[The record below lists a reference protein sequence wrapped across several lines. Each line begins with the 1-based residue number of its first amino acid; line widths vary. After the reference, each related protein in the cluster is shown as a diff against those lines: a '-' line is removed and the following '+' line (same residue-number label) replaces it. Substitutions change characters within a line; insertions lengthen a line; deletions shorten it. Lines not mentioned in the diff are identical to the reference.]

1 MKVFSPAFFIADN
14 LALDFLNSV
23 AGAGSGRT
31 EFLSDDMG
39 VLNWLKQAGLPVG
52 HAARAMKRAPQG
64 SLHSAALILREV
76 GRGLIER
83 RKAGKHGDPA
93 QLNRL
98 LVRGGAYQKLLWKL
112 GAQPQRIAYRRVE
125 APEDLLVPVA
135 EAIAELLETGDY
147 ELVRKCE
154 NPDCTL
160 WFYDRTKSHRRR
172 WCSMAICGN
181 RMKVAAF
188 RVRQGRRVQAEDRGH
203 ASARR
208 GGRSGDR

>member
-1 MKVFSPAFFIADN
+1 MKSISPPVVKVFSPAFFIADDM
-14 LALDFLNSV
+14 ALDFLNSV
-23 AGAGSGRT
+23 AGTGAGRT
-31 EFLSDDMG
+31 EFLFDDAG
-39 VLNWLKQAGLPVG
+39 VLNWLKQAGLPVD

-64 SLHSAALILREV
+64 ALHKAALTLREV

-83 RKAGKHGDPA
+83 RKAAKHGDPA

-98 LVRGGAYQKLLWKL
+98 LVRGGAYRQLFWKP

-125 APEDLLVPVA
+125 APEDLLTPVA

-154 NPDCTL
+154 NPECTL
-160 WFYDRTKSHRRR
+160 WFYDRTKAHQRR

-188 RVRQGRRVQAEDRGH
+188 RARQGRRANSDG
-203 ASARR
+203 
-208 GGRSGDR
+208 